1 MKRLSITVRL
11 TLLFILL
18 LSVAGA
24 GIVWT
29 LYNGLASE
37 LKWRDDTTLINRTA
51 QIKQL
56 LIDGVNPDTL
66 PVYFNRM
73 MDVSQ
78 DILIIHGD
86 GINKIV
92 NRTNVSDD
100 MLNNIPASETISAAG
115 IYRSIINDTEID
127 ALRINIDEVS
137 PSLTVT
143 VAKLASARHNMLEQ
157 YKINSIIIC
166 IVAIVLCSVLS
177 PLLIR
182 TGLREIKKL
191 SGVTE
196 ALNYNDSREPVE
208 VSALPRELKP
218 LGQALN
224 KMHQALV
231 KDFERLS
238 QFADDLA
245 HELRTPINALLG
257 QNQVTLS
264 QTRSIAEYQK
274 TIAGNIEELENISR
288 LTENILFLARA
299 DKNNVLVKLDS
310 LSLNKEVEN
319 LLDYLEYLSDEKEIC
334 FKVECNQQIFA
345 DKILLQRMLSNL
357 IVNAIRYSPEKSR
370 IHITSFLDTNSYL
383 NIDIASPGTK
393 INEPEKLFRRFW
405 RGDNSRH
412 SVGQEVENLLDY
424 LEYLSDEK
432 EICFKVECNQQI
444 FADKILLQ
452 RMLSNLIVNAIR
464 YSPEKSRI
472 HITSFL
478 DTNSYLNIDIA
489 SPGTKINEP
498 EKLFRRF
505 WRGDN
510 SRHSVGQ
517 GLGLSLVKAIAEL
530 HGGSATYHYL
540 NKHNVFRITL
550 PQRN

>member
-18 LSVAGA
+18 LSVAGS

-29 LYNGLASE
+29 LYSGLASE

-78 DILIIHGD
+78 DILIIHGT

-92 NRTNVSDD
+92 NRTNVNND
-100 MLNNIPASETISAAG
+100 MLNNIPASETISIAG

-127 ALRINIDEVS
+127 ALRINIDEVT

-157 YKINSIIIC
+157 YKINSVIIC
-166 IVAIVLCSVLS
+166 VVTIILCSVLS
-177 PLLIR
+177 PILIK
-182 TGLREIKKL
+182 TGLRDIKKL
-191 SGVTE
+191 CGVTE
-196 ALNYNDSREPVE
+196 NMNYNDISEPVE
-208 VSALPRELKP
+208 TSSLPGELKP

-264 QTRSIAEYQK
+264 QTRSLSEYQK

-299 DKNNVLVKLDS
+299 QKSNVLINFEL
-310 LSLNKEVEN
+310 LSLKREVEN
-319 LLDYLEYLSDEKEIC
+319 LIDYLEYLSDEKDIH
-334 FKVECNQQIFA
+334 FKIDCDRQIHA

-357 IVNAIRYSPEKSR
+357 IVNAIRYSPEKSL
-370 IHITSFLDTNSYL
+370 ICIASFLDENSYL
-383 NIDIASPGTK
+383 NIDIASPGAR

-412 SVGQEVENLLDY
+412 SVG
-424 LEYLSDEK
+424 
-432 EICFKVECNQQI
+432 
-444 FADKILLQ
+444 
-452 RMLSNLIVNAIR
+452 
-464 YSPEKSRI
+464 
-472 HITSFL
+472 H
-478 DTNSYLNIDIA
+478 
-489 SPGTKINEP
+489 
-498 EKLFRRF
+498 
-505 WRGDN
+505 
-510 SRHSVGQ
+510 

-530 HGGSATYHYL
+530 HGGSATYHYI
-540 NKHNVFRITL
+540 NNNNVFRIIL
-550 PQRN
+550 PQRK

>member
-18 LSVAGA
+18 LSVAGS

-29 LYNGLASE
+29 LYSGLASE

-78 DILIIHGD
+78 DILIIHGT

-92 NRTNVSDD
+92 NRTNVNND
-100 MLNNIPASETISAAG
+100 MLNNIPASETISIAG

-127 ALRINIDEVS
+127 ALRINIDEVT

-166 IVAIVLCSVLS
+166 VVTIILCSVLS
-177 PLLIR
+177 PILIK
-182 TGLREIKKL
+182 TGLRDIKKL
-191 SGVTE
+191 CGVTE
-196 ALNYNDSREPVE
+196 NMNYNDISEPVE
-208 VSALPRELKP
+208 TSSLPGELKP

-264 QTRSIAEYQK
+264 QTRSLSEYQK

-299 DKNNVLVKLDS
+299 QKSNVLINFEL
-310 LSLNKEVEN
+310 LSLKREVEN
-319 LLDYLEYLSDEKEIC
+319 LIDYLEYLSDEKDIH
-334 FKVECNQQIFA
+334 FKIDCDRQIHA

-357 IVNAIRYSPEKSR
+357 IVNAIRYSPEKSF
-370 IHITSFLDTNSYL
+370 IYIASFLDENSYL
-383 NIDIASPGTK
+383 NIDIASPGAR

-412 SVGQEVENLLDY
+412 SVG
-424 LEYLSDEK
+424 
-432 EICFKVECNQQI
+432 
-444 FADKILLQ
+444 
-452 RMLSNLIVNAIR
+452 
-464 YSPEKSRI
+464 
-472 HITSFL
+472 H
-478 DTNSYLNIDIA
+478 
-489 SPGTKINEP
+489 
-498 EKLFRRF
+498 
-505 WRGDN
+505 
-510 SRHSVGQ
+510 

-530 HGGSATYHYL
+530 HGGSATYHYI
-540 NKHNVFRITL
+540 NNNNVFRIIL

>member
-18 LSVAGA
+18 LSVAGS

-29 LYNGLASE
+29 LYSGLASE

-78 DILIIHGD
+78 DILIIHGT

-92 NRTNVSDD
+92 NRTNVNND
-100 MLNNIPASETISAAG
+100 MLNNIPASETISIAD

-127 ALRINIDEVS
+127 ALRINIDEVT

-166 IVAIVLCSVLS
+166 VVTIILCSVLS
-177 PLLIR
+177 PILIK
-182 TGLREIKKL
+182 TGLRDIKKL
-191 SGVTE
+191 CGVTE
-196 ALNYNDSREPVE
+196 NMNYNDISEPVE
-208 VSALPRELKP
+208 TSSLPGELKP

-264 QTRSIAEYQK
+264 QTRSLSEYQK

-299 DKNNVLVKLDS
+299 QKSNVLINFEL
-310 LSLNKEVEN
+310 LSLKREVEN
-319 LLDYLEYLSDEKEIC
+319 LIDYLEYLSDEKDIH
-334 FKVECNQQIFA
+334 FKIDCDRQIYA

-357 IVNAIRYSPEKSR
+357 IVNAIRYSPEKSL
-370 IHITSFLDTNSYL
+370 IYIANFLDENSYL
-383 NIDIASPGTK
+383 NIDIASPGAR

-412 SVGQEVENLLDY
+412 SVG
-424 LEYLSDEK
+424 
-432 EICFKVECNQQI
+432 
-444 FADKILLQ
+444 
-452 RMLSNLIVNAIR
+452 
-464 YSPEKSRI
+464 
-472 HITSFL
+472 H
-478 DTNSYLNIDIA
+478 
-489 SPGTKINEP
+489 
-498 EKLFRRF
+498 
-505 WRGDN
+505 
-510 SRHSVGQ
+510 

-530 HGGSATYHYL
+530 HGGSATYHYI
-540 NKHNVFRITL
+540 NNNNVFRIIL

>member
-86 GINKIV
+86 SINKIV

-100 MLNNIPASETISAAG
+100 MLNNIPATETISAAG

-370 IHITSFLDTNSYL
+370 IHITSFLDTNGYL

-393 INEPEKLFRRFW
+393 I
-405 RGDNSRH
+405 H
-412 SVGQEVENLLDY
+412 
-424 LEYLSDEK
+424 
-432 EICFKVECNQQI
+432 
-444 FADKILLQ
+444 
-452 RMLSNLIVNAIR
+452 
-464 YSPEKSRI
+464 
-472 HITSFL
+472 
-478 DTNSYLNIDIA
+478 
-489 SPGTKINEP
+489 EP

-530 HGGSATYHYL
+530 AKEAAPAQVLAAYPEIKSLQFGADYIIPKPLDPRLRDRVSSAVAAAAVATGVAQLPYPAHYPAL
-540 NKHNVFRITL
+540 
-550 PQRN
+550 

>member
-1 MKRLSITVRL
+1 MGYSFVAVKNNEKIIYNRPFNLA
-11 TLLFILL
+11 FILL

-86 GINKIV
+86 SINKIV

-143 VAKLASARHNMLEQ
+143 VAKLVSARHNMLEQ

-166 IVAIVLCSVLS
+166 IVAIVLLLS
-177 PLLIR
+177 
-182 TGLREIKKL
+182 IKSAVNQNGITRDQKL

-208 VSALPRELKP
+208 VSALPRELKTSWA
-218 LGQALN
+218 GVEENASS
-224 KMHQALV
+224 LV

-274 TIAGNIEELENISR
+274 QLPVTLKSWKNIS
-288 LTENILFLARA
+288 A
-299 DKNNVLVKLDS
+299 
-310 LSLNKEVEN
+310 
-319 LLDYLEYLSDEKEIC
+319 
-334 FKVECNQQIFA
+334 
-345 DKILLQRMLSNL
+345 
-357 IVNAIRYSPEKSR
+357 VNREHTVSC
-370 IHITSFLDTNSYL
+370 
-383 NIDIASPGTK
+383 PG
-393 INEPEKLFRRFW
+393 R
-405 RGDNSRH
+405 
-412 SVGQEVENLLDY
+412 
-424 LEYLSDEK
+424 
-432 EICFKVECNQQI
+432 
-444 FADKILLQ
+444 
-452 RMLSNLIVNAIR
+452 
-464 YSPEKSRI
+464 
-472 HITSFL
+472 
-478 DTNSYLNIDIA
+478 
-489 SPGTKINEP
+489 
-498 EKLFRRF
+498 
-505 WRGDN
+505 
-510 SRHSVGQ
+510 
-517 GLGLSLVKAIAEL
+517 
-530 HGGSATYHYL
+530 
-540 NKHNVFRITL
+540 
-550 PQRN
+550 

>member
-1 MKRLSITVRL
+1 
-11 TLLFILL
+11 
-18 LSVAGA
+18 
-24 GIVWT
+24 
-29 LYNGLASE
+29 
-37 LKWRDDTTLINRTA
+37 
-51 QIKQL
+51 
-56 LIDGVNPDTL
+56 
-66 PVYFNRM
+66 
-73 MDVSQ
+73 
-78 DILIIHGD
+78 
-86 GINKIV
+86 
-92 NRTNVSDD
+92 
-100 MLNNIPASETISAAG
+100 
-115 IYRSIINDTEID
+115 
-127 ALRINIDEVS
+127 
-137 PSLTVT
+137 
-143 VAKLASARHNMLEQ
+143 
-157 YKINSIIIC
+157 SIIIC
-166 IVAIVLCSVLS
+166 IVVIILCSLLS

-196 ALNYNDSREPVE
+196 ALNYNDSRVPVE
-208 VSALPRELKP
+208 VNALPRELKP

-224 KMHQALV
+224 KMHHALV

-334 FKVECNQQIFA
+334 FKVKCNQQIFA

-370 IHITSFLDTNSYL
+370 IHITSFLDANGS
-383 NIDIASPGTK
+383 
-393 INEPEKLFRRFW
+393 
-405 RGDNSRH
+405 
-412 SVGQEVENLLDY
+412 
-424 LEYLSDEK
+424 
-432 EICFKVECNQQI
+432 
-444 FADKILLQ
+444 
-452 RMLSNLIVNAIR
+452 
-464 YSPEKSRI
+464 
-472 HITSFL
+472 
-478 DTNSYLNIDIA
+478 LNIDIA

-540 NKHNVFRITL
+540 SKHNVFRITL

>member
-18 LSVAGA
+18 LSVAGS

-29 LYNGLASE
+29 LYSGLASE

-78 DILIIHGD
+78 DILIIHGT

-92 NRTNVSDD
+92 NRTNVNND
-100 MLNNIPASETISAAG
+100 MLNNIPASETISIAG

-127 ALRINIDEVS
+127 ALRINIDEVT

-166 IVAIVLCSVLS
+166 VVTIILCSVLS
-177 PLLIR
+177 PILIK
-182 TGLREIKKL
+182 TGLRDIKKL
-191 SGVTE
+191 CGVTE
-196 ALNYNDSREPVE
+196 NMNYNDISEPVE
-208 VSALPRELKP
+208 TSSLPGELKP

-264 QTRSIAEYQK
+264 QTRSLSEYQK

-299 DKNNVLVKLDS
+299 QKSNVLINFEL
-310 LSLNKEVEN
+310 LSLKREVEN
-319 LLDYLEYLSDEKEIC
+319 LIDYLEYLSDEKDIH
-334 FKVECNQQIFA
+334 FKIDCDRQIYA

-357 IVNAIRYSPEKSR
+357 IVNAIRYSPEKSL
-370 IHITSFLDTNSYL
+370 IYIASFLDENSYL
-383 NIDIASPGTK
+383 NIDIASHGAR

-412 SVGQEVENLLDY
+412 SVG
-424 LEYLSDEK
+424 
-432 EICFKVECNQQI
+432 
-444 FADKILLQ
+444 
-452 RMLSNLIVNAIR
+452 
-464 YSPEKSRI
+464 
-472 HITSFL
+472 H
-478 DTNSYLNIDIA
+478 
-489 SPGTKINEP
+489 
-498 EKLFRRF
+498 
-505 WRGDN
+505 
-510 SRHSVGQ
+510 

-530 HGGSATYHYL
+530 HGGSATYHYI
-540 NKHNVFRITL
+540 NNNNVFRIIL
-550 PQRN
+550 PQRK

>member
-11 TLLFILL
+11 TLFFILL
-18 LSVAGA
+18 LSVAGS

-29 LYNGLASE
+29 LYSGLASE

-78 DILIIHGD
+78 DILIIHGT

-92 NRTNVSDD
+92 NRTNVNND
-100 MLNNIPASETISAAG
+100 MLNNIPASETISIAG

-127 ALRINIDEVS
+127 ALRINIDEVT

-166 IVAIVLCSVLS
+166 VVTIILCSVLS
-177 PLLIR
+177 PILIK
-182 TGLREIKKL
+182 TGLRDIKKL
-191 SGVTE
+191 CGVTE
-196 ALNYNDSREPVE
+196 NMNYNDISEPVE
-208 VSALPRELKP
+208 TSSLPGELKP

-264 QTRSIAEYQK
+264 QTRSLSEYQK

-299 DKNNVLVKLDS
+299 QKSNVLINFEL
-310 LSLNKEVEN
+310 LSLKREVEN
-319 LLDYLEYLSDEKEIC
+319 LIDYLEYLSDEKDIH
-334 FKVECNQQIFA
+334 FKIDCDRQIYA

-357 IVNAIRYSPEKSR
+357 IVNAIRYSPEKSL
-370 IHITSFLDTNSYL
+370 IYIANFLDENSYL
-383 NIDIASPGTK
+383 NIDIASPGAR

-412 SVGQEVENLLDY
+412 SVG
-424 LEYLSDEK
+424 
-432 EICFKVECNQQI
+432 
-444 FADKILLQ
+444 
-452 RMLSNLIVNAIR
+452 
-464 YSPEKSRI
+464 
-472 HITSFL
+472 H
-478 DTNSYLNIDIA
+478 
-489 SPGTKINEP
+489 
-498 EKLFRRF
+498 
-505 WRGDN
+505 
-510 SRHSVGQ
+510 

-530 HGGSATYHYL
+530 HGGSATYHYI
-540 NKHNVFRITL
+540 NNNNVFRIIL

>member
-18 LSVAGA
+18 LSVAGS

-29 LYNGLASE
+29 LYSGLASE

-78 DILIIHGD
+78 DILIIHGT

-92 NRTNVSDD
+92 NRTNVNND
-100 MLNNIPASETISAAG
+100 MLNNIPASETISIAG

-127 ALRINIDEVS
+127 ALRVNIDEVT

-166 IVAIVLCSVLS
+166 VVTIILCSVLS
-177 PLLIR
+177 PILIK
-182 TGLREIKKL
+182 TGLRDIKKL
-191 SGVTE
+191 CGVTE
-196 ALNYNDSREPVE
+196 NMNYNDITEPVE
-208 VSALPRELKP
+208 TSSLPGELKP

-264 QTRSIAEYQK
+264 QTRSLSEYQK

-299 DKNNVLVKLDS
+299 QKSNVLINFEL
-310 LSLNKEVEN
+310 LSLKREVEN
-319 LLDYLEYLSDEKEIC
+319 LIDYLEYLSDEKDIH
-334 FKVECNQQIFA
+334 FKIDCDRQIYA

-357 IVNAIRYSPEKSR
+357 IVNAIRYSPEKSL
-370 IHITSFLDTNSYL
+370 IYIANFLDENSYL
-383 NIDIASPGTK
+383 NIDIASPGAR

-412 SVGQEVENLLDY
+412 SVG
-424 LEYLSDEK
+424 
-432 EICFKVECNQQI
+432 
-444 FADKILLQ
+444 
-452 RMLSNLIVNAIR
+452 
-464 YSPEKSRI
+464 
-472 HITSFL
+472 H
-478 DTNSYLNIDIA
+478 
-489 SPGTKINEP
+489 
-498 EKLFRRF
+498 
-505 WRGDN
+505 
-510 SRHSVGQ
+510 

-530 HGGSATYHYL
+530 HGGSATYHYI
-540 NKHNVFRITL
+540 NNNNVFRIIL

>member
-18 LSVAGA
+18 LSVAGS

-29 LYNGLASE
+29 LYSGLASE

-78 DILIIHGD
+78 DILIIHGT

-92 NRTNVSDD
+92 NRTNVNND
-100 MLNNIPASETISAAG
+100 MLNNIPASETISIAG
-115 IYRSIINDTEID
+115 IYRRIINDTEID
-127 ALRINIDEVS
+127 ALRVNIDEVT

-166 IVAIVLCSVLS
+166 VVTIILCSVLS
-177 PLLIR
+177 PILIK
-182 TGLREIKKL
+182 TGLRDIKKL
-191 SGVTE
+191 CGVTE
-196 ALNYNDSREPVE
+196 NMNYNDITEPVE
-208 VSALPRELKP
+208 TSSLPGELKP

-264 QTRSIAEYQK
+264 QTRSLSEYQK

-299 DKNNVLVKLDS
+299 QKSNVLINFEL
-310 LSLNKEVEN
+310 LSLKREVEN
-319 LLDYLEYLSDEKEIC
+319 LIDYLEYLSDEKDIH
-334 FKVECNQQIFA
+334 FKIDCDRQIYA

-357 IVNAIRYSPEKSR
+357 IVNAIRYSPEKSL
-370 IHITSFLDTNSYL
+370 IYIASFLDENSYL
-383 NIDIASPGTK
+383 NIDIASPGAR

-412 SVGQEVENLLDY
+412 SVG
-424 LEYLSDEK
+424 
-432 EICFKVECNQQI
+432 
-444 FADKILLQ
+444 
-452 RMLSNLIVNAIR
+452 
-464 YSPEKSRI
+464 
-472 HITSFL
+472 H
-478 DTNSYLNIDIA
+478 
-489 SPGTKINEP
+489 
-498 EKLFRRF
+498 
-505 WRGDN
+505 
-510 SRHSVGQ
+510 

-530 HGGSATYHYL
+530 HGGSATYHYI
-540 NKHNVFRITL
+540 NNNNVFRIIL
-550 PQRN
+550 PQRK